1 MALRRTLTLMLCAIT
16 GASLVATAVP
26 SNAAP
31 GFTTSPLRTSDSIQS
46 TSGFIVHLKDRSAS
60 AQRVRTAHAAS
71 AMQATSTS
79 LRGLVDRAAKA
90 VSYTHLTLPTILR
103 V

>member
-60 AQRVRTAHAAS
+60 AQRVRTAH
-71 AMQATSTS
+71 TLS
-79 LRGLVDRAAKA
+79 LI
-90 VSYTHLTLPTILR
+90 HI
-103 V
+103 